1 MHFKQDHIYIGV
13 DLHKETHTA
22 VLINCWSEIIGEIQF
37 ENKPSAFPKLINKAK
52 KHAKGLIPIFGL
64 EDVGGFGRSLAV
76 FLLDKGQIVK
86 EVNSALSHSQRM
98 SYPTTKKSD
107 SWDAYCVACVLLAR
121 LKELPN
127 ANPQDVYWTL
137 AQVVNRR
144 DALVKAMTAL
154 TNQLHNQ
161 LSYHYPSYKKLFSD
175 PIGQTALA
183 FWDRYPSPHI
193 LNGVT
198 VEELA
203 EVLRKN
209 SHNACST
216 NKAKKILELA
226 GKDGDTTRDYQDM
239 RDFLVKSIV
248 RDIRFKQEEIEE
260 TKKALKQMLNIIGY
274 QLETMPGIDT
284 VTAAALISKIG
295 DIRRFKNSD
304 KLARFSG
311 IAPVKFSSAGKG
323 TNKKSKQGNRG
334 LHGVFYFLAI
344 QQIQVAKGSKLPRNP
359 VFYEYYQRK
368 VQEGKTKVQA
378 LIYVMRRLVNI
389 IYGMMKN
396 KTAYRM
402 PTLLKEEAM

>member
-22 VLINCWSEIIGEIQF
+22 VMINCWSETLGEIQI
-37 ENKPSAFPKLINKAK
+37 ENKPSAFPKLINKVK

-98 SYPTTKKSD
+98 SYPTTQKSD

-161 LSYHYPSYKKLFSD
+161 LSYHYPSYKKLFSE

-183 FWDRYPSPHI
+183 FWDIYPSPHI

-216 NKAKKILELA
+216 NKAKKILELV